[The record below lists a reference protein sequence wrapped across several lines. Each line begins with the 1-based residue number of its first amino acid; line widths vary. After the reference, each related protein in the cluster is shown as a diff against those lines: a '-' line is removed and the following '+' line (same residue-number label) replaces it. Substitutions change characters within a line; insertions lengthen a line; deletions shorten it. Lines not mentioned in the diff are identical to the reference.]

1 LNGLPKGLD
10 TSVGVHGSKLSGGQ
24 RQITWVLKAILTN
37 PEIIIMDEPT
47 SAVDDETKGTIHFLL
62 EKVMQGKT
70 VIMITHDPYLLKFA
84 NRVITLKDGKLI
96 S

>member
-1 LNGLPKGLD
+1 
-10 TSVGVHGSKLSGGQ
+10 
-24 RQITWVLKAILTN
+24 
-37 PEIIIMDEPT
+37 MDEPT

-84 NRVITLKDGKLI
+84 NRVIKMKDGKLVE
-96 S
+96 